1 MQVDFEVLKS
11 LNVVQILS
19 LGFDHPISETI
30 PCEFIAVCDEP
41 SENIYMHFDNTFECI
56 NRILRENQNI
66 YIHCIAGVS
75 RSATIVAA
83 YLMRLNQWSLG
94 DALGLIK
101 SKRSIAD
108 PNIGFLE
115 QLRLYQSILNTLIL

>member
-11 LNVVQILS
+11 LNIVQILS
-19 LGFDHPISETI
+19 LGFDYPISDSI

-41 SENIYMHFDNTFECI
+41 SENMYMHFDKTFDCI
-56 NRILRENQNI
+56 NRILKENQNI

-75 RSATIVAA
+75 RSVTIVAA
-83 YLMRLNQWSLG
+83 YLMKHNQWSLG

-115 QLRLYQSILNTLIL
+115 QLRLYQSMFISLIL